1 MRNRAGKVGKA
12 GSGDLGG
19 PVQLRCSVPGCALIT
34 ELAQCRHLRSKAVGH
49 PPGRQLCGRSFHLTV
64 TLLLNFILNSHK
76 LLFLLLINM
85 CCFKMRRVY
94 TASLSNALRSPGFFP
109 FHLI

>member
-1 MRNRAGKVGKA
+1 MRREP
-12 GSGDLGG
+12 S
-19 PVQLRCSVPGCALIT
+19 
-34 ELAQCRHLRSKAVGH
+34 
-49 PPGRQLCGRSFHLTV
+49 PGRQLRGRSFHLTV

-94 TASLSNALRSPGFFP
+94 TASLSNALRSPGSLSIP
-109 FHLI
+109 PHLKCIN